1 MRILVV
7 EDDNKIGGFLI
18 KGLREAGYTVDLAE
32 DGEKGLDLLTTTPYD
47 AAVVDL
53 MLPKLDGLSMI
64 ETVRGQGQTTPILI
78 LSAKRSIDDRIQGL
92 QQGGDDYLVK
102 PFSFAEL
109 LARIQALIRRGS
121 GNSELKTL
129 FAGDLEMDLLQRT
142 VKRGGQLLA
151 LTAREFSL
159 LEYLLRNKGRIVSKT
174 TILEKVY
181 DYSFDPQTN
190 VVDVLICRLRNKTD
204 KGHTNKLIHTVRGMG
219 YVLKEE

>member
-7 EDDNKIGGFLI
+7 EDDKKIGTFLR

-32 DGEKGLDLLTTTPYD
+32 DGEKGLDLLTTAPYD
-47 AAVVDL
+47 TAVVDL

-64 ETVRGQGQTTPILI
+64 ETIRGQGQTTPILI
-78 LSAKRSIDDRIQGL
+78 LSAKRTIDDRIKGL

-102 PFSFAEL
+102 PFSFGEL
-109 LARIQALIRRGS
+109 LARVQALIRRGS
-121 GNSELKTL
+121 GNNDPKML
-129 FAGDLEMDLLQRT
+129 FAGDLQMDLLQRT
-142 VKRGGQLLA
+142 VKRSGQPLS

-190 VVDVLICRLRNKTD
+190 VVDVLICRLRTKTD
-204 KGHTNKLIHTVRGMG
+204 KGHANKLIHTVRGMG

>member
-64 ETVRGQGQTTPILI
+64 ETIRGQGQTTPILI
-78 LSAKRSIDDRIQGL
+78 LSAKRSIDDRIKGL

-142 VKRGGQLLA
+142 VKRAGQLLA

-190 VVDVLICRLRNKTD
+190 VVDVLICRLRTKTD